1 LAAVD
6 DFPERMMVDVFIA
19 AATRTPFGRYGGR
32 LAALRCD
39 DLAAAPIT
47 SLMARYPTVD
57 WGAVD
62 EVVLGCANQAGEDNR
77 NVARMATLL
86 SGLPETVPA
95 VTVNRLCASGL
106 EAVGQAARAI
116 AGGDAEFVIAGGVE
130 SMSRAPFVMPK
141 AEAAFTREQKLEDST
156 LGWHCINPVMQSRYG
171 VDSMT
176 QTADNLARERGI
188 TRDCQDAYAL
198 RSQQRTGRAR
208 AEGWLAEEITAVQ
221 ISNGSDSIIVDED
234 EHPRPKITLE
244 QLAKLKPLLGTDST
258 ITAGNASG
266 INDGAC
272 ALLLASAAALNTHR
286 LQPLAR
292 IISAAAVG
300 VAPRIMGIGPV
311 PAIHKLL
318 TKIGR
323 RLDEFDRIEI
333 NEAFAAQVLACTRSL
348 GLADDADYVNGNGG
362 AIALGH
368 PLGASGAR
376 LVMTAA
382 YALRRQQQSR
392 ALVSLCVGVGQ
403 GVALALERV

>member
-1 LAAVD
+1 MA
-6 DFPERMMVDVFIA
+6 DVFIA

-32 LAALRCD
+32 LAGLRCD
-39 DLAAAPIT
+39 DLAAAPLS
-47 SLMARYPTVD
+47 SLIARYPGMD

-77 NVARMATLL
+77 NVARMAALL

-106 EAVGQAARAI
+106 EAVGIAARAI
-116 AGGDAEFVIAGGVE
+116 AGGDAELVIAGGVE
-130 SMSRAPFVMPK
+130 SMSRAPFVMAK
-141 AEAAFTREQKLEDST
+141 ANTAFGREQKLEDST
-156 LGWHCINPVMQSRYG
+156 LGWRCINPVMQARYG

-176 QTADNLARERGI
+176 QTADNLAREHGI
-188 TRDCQDAYAL
+188 ARACQDAYAL
-198 RSQQRTGRAR
+198 RSQQRTAYAR
-208 AEGWLAEEITAVQ
+208 AQGWLAEEITAVQ
-221 ISNGSDSIIVDED
+221 VRPGNESITVSED
-234 EHPRPKITLE
+234 DHPRPDITLE
-244 QLAKLKPLLGTDST
+244 QLAKLKPLLGPDST

-272 ALLLASAAALNTHR
+272 ALLLASAAALNRHS

-292 IISAAAVG
+292 VISMAAAG

-318 TKIGR
+318 AKIGL
-323 RLDEFDRIEI
+323 RLDDFDHIEI

-348 GLADDADYVNGNGG
+348 GLADDAERVNGNGG

-403 GVALALERV
+403 GVALALERA

>member
-1 LAAVD
+1 
-6 DFPERMMVDVFIA
+6 
-19 AATRTPFGRYGGR
+19 
-32 LAALRCD
+32 
-39 DLAAAPIT
+39 
-47 SLMARYPTVD
+47 
-57 WGAVD
+57 VD

-77 NVARMATLL
+77 NVARMA
-86 SGLPETVPA
+86 VA
-95 VTVNRLCASGL
+95 VRSAGNS
-106 EAVGQAARAI
+106 
-116 AGGDAEFVIAGGVE
+116 AGGDGESTVRFRPGSSWSGGSRNRWRRCAAGDCRGRRKHVA
-130 SMSRAPFVMPK
+130 RAVRHAK
-141 AEAAFTREQKLEDST
+141 AETAFGREQKLEDST
-156 LGWHCINPVMQSRYG
+156 LGWRCINPVMQARYG

-176 QTADNLARERGI
+176 QTADNLAREHGI
-188 TRDCQDAYAL
+188 ARACQDAYAW
-198 RSQQRTGRAR
+198 RSQQRTAH
-208 AEGWLAEEITAVQ
+208 AQAQGWLAEEITAVQ
-221 ISNGSDSIIVDED
+221 ANKESITVNED

-266 INDGAC
+266 LNDGAC
-272 ALLLASAAALNTHR
+272 ALLLASAAALDKHG

-292 IISAAAVG
+292 VISMAAAG

-318 TKIGR
+318 AKIGM
-323 RLDEFDRIEI
+323 RLDDFDRIEI

-348 GLADDADYVNGNGG
+348 GLADDAEHVNGNGG

-403 GVALALERV
+403 GVACSSGVGPFRAPASGGEHVHLVPRSMNRLKLRR

>member
-1 LAAVD
+1 M
-6 DFPERMMVDVFIA
+6 PDVFIA

-32 LAALRCD
+32 LAGLRCD
-39 DLAAAPIT
+39 DLAAAPLT
-47 SLMARYPTVD
+47 SLMARYPGMD

-77 NVARMATLL
+77 NVARMAALL

-116 AGGDAEFVIAGGVE
+116 AGGDAQLVIAGGVE
-130 SMSRAPFVMPK
+130 SMSRAPFVIAK
-141 AEAAFTREQKLEDST
+141 AETAFGREQKLEDST
-156 LGWHCINPVMQSRYG
+156 LGWRCINPVMQARYG

-188 TRDCQDAYAL
+188 TRACQDAYAW
-198 RSQQRTGRAR
+198 RSQQRTAH
-208 AEGWLAEEITAVQ
+208 AQAQGWLAEEITAVQ
-221 ISNGSDSIIVDED
+221 VRHGSESITVSED
-234 EHPRPKITLE
+234 EHPRPNVTPEK
-244 QLAKLKPLLGTDST
+244 LAKLKPLLGPDST

-272 ALLLASAAALNTHR
+272 ALLLASAEALKKHG
-286 LQPLAR
+286 LQPLTR
-292 IISAAAVG
+292 VIGMTAAG

-311 PAIHKLL
+311 PAIQKLL
-318 TKIGR
+318 AKIRR
-323 RLDEFDRIEI
+323 RLDDFDRIEI

-348 GLADDADYVNGNGG
+348 GLADDAEHVNGNGG

-403 GVALALERV
+403 GVALGLERSD

>member
-1 LAAVD
+1 
-6 DFPERMMVDVFIA
+6 MVDVFIA
-19 AATRTPFGRYGGR
+19 AATRTPFGRYGGQ

-188 TRDCQDAYAL
+188 SRDCQDAYAL

-208 AEGWLAEEITAVQ
+208 AEGWLAEEIAAVQ

>member
-1 LAAVD
+1 MA
-6 DFPERMMVDVFIA
+6 DVFIA

-32 LAALRCD
+32 LAAMRCD
-39 DLAAAPIT
+39 DLAAAPIM
-47 SLMARYPTVD
+47 SLMGRYPGVEWD
-57 WGAVD
+57 AVD

-77 NVARMATLL
+77 NVARMAVLL
-86 SGLPETVPA
+86 SGLPETIPA

-116 AGGDAEFVIAGGVE
+116 AGGDAELVIAGGVE
-130 SMSRAPFVMPK
+130 SMSRAPFVMAK
-141 AEAAFTREQKLEDST
+141 AETAFGREQKLEDST
-156 LGWHCINPVMQSRYG
+156 LGWRCINPVMQARYG

-176 QTADNLARERGI
+176 QTADNLAREHGI
-188 TRDCQDAYAL
+188 ARACQDAYAW
-198 RSQQRTGRAR
+198 RSQQRTAN
-208 AEGWLAEEITAVQ
+208 AQAQGWLAEEITAVQ
-221 ISNGSDSIIVDED
+221 VKNDGERITVSED
-234 EHPRPKITLE
+234 EHPRPNVTLG
-244 QLAKLKPLLGTDST
+244 QLAKLKPLLGSDST

-266 INDGAC
+266 VNDGAC
-272 ALLLASAAALNTHR
+272 ALLLASAAALNRHG

-292 IISAAAVG
+292 IISMAAAG

-318 TKIGR
+318 AKIGR

-333 NEAFAAQVLACTRSL
+333 NEAFAAQVLACTRNL
-348 GLADDADYVNGNGG
+348 GLADDAEHVNSNGG

-376 LVMTAA
+376 LAMTAA

-392 ALVSLCVGVGQ
+392 ALLSLCVGVGQ
-403 GVALALERV
+403 GVALALERA

>member
-1 LAAVD
+1 MA
-6 DFPERMMVDVFIA
+6 DVFIA

-106 EAVGQAARAI
+106 EAIGQAARAI

-176 QTADNLARERGI
+176 QTADNLAREHGI
-188 TRDCQDAYAL
+188 IRDCQDAYAL
-198 RSQQRTGRAR
+198 RSQQRTARAQ

-221 ISNGSDSIIVDED
+221 ISNGSESITVDED
-234 EHPRPKITLE
+234 EHPRPKITLG

-272 ALLLASAAALNTHR
+272 ALLLASAAALNKHG

-292 IISAAAVG
+292 IIRMAAAG

-318 TKIGR
+318 AKIGL
-323 RLDEFDRIEI
+323 RLDDFDRIEI

-348 GLADDADYVNGNGG
+348 GLADDAEHVNGNGG

-376 LVMTAA
+376 LVMTAT

>member
-1 LAAVD
+1 MA
-6 DFPERMMVDVFIA
+6 DVFIA

-57 WGAVD
+57 WGMVD

-77 NVARMATLL
+77 NVARMAMLL

-130 SMSRAPFVMPK
+130 SMSRAPFVVPK

-156 LGWHCINPVMQSRYG
+156 LGWRCINPVMQSRYG

-176 QTADNLARERGI
+176 QTADNLARENGI
-188 TRDCQDAYAL
+188 TRDCQDTYAL
-198 RSQQRTGRAR
+198 RSQQRTARAQ

-221 ISNGSDSIIVDED
+221 ISNGSESITVDED
-234 EHPRPKITLE
+234 EHPRPKITLG

-272 ALLLASAAALNTHR
+272 ALLLASAAALNKHG

-292 IISAAAVG
+292 IIRMAAAG

-318 TKIGR
+318 AKIGL
-323 RLDEFDRIEI
+323 RLDDFDRIEI

-348 GLADDADYVNGNGG
+348 GLADDAEHVNGNGG

-376 LVMTAA
+376 LVMTAT

>member
-1 LAAVD
+1 
-6 DFPERMMVDVFIA
+6 MVDVFIA

-106 EAVGQAARAI
+106 EAIGQAARAI

-198 RSQQRTGRAR
+198 RSQQRTARAR

-221 ISNGSDSIIVDED
+221 ISNGSDSIIVNED

-272 ALLLASAAALNTHR
+272 ALLLASAAALNTHG

-292 IISAAAVG
+292 IISVAAVG

-318 TKIGR
+318 AKIGR

-348 GLADDADYVNGNGG
+348 GLADDAEHVNGNGG

>member
-1 LAAVD
+1 
-6 DFPERMMVDVFIA
+6 MVDVFIA

-57 WGAVD
+57 WSAVD

-106 EAVGQAARAI
+106 EAIGQAARAI

-198 RSQQRTGRAR
+198 RSQQRTARAR

-348 GLADDADYVNGNGG
+348 GLADDAEHVNGNGG

>member
-1 LAAVD
+1 
-6 DFPERMMVDVFIA
+6 MVDVFIA

-62 EVVLGCANQAGEDNR
+62 EVVLGCGNQAGEDNR

-106 EAVGQAARAI
+106 EAIGQAARAI
-116 AGGDAEFVIAGGVE
+116 AGGDAGFVIAGGVE

-208 AEGWLAEEITAVQ
+208 AEGWLAEEIAAVQ

>member
-1 LAAVD
+1 M
-6 DFPERMMVDVFIA
+6 PDVFIA

-32 LAALRCD
+32 LAGLRCD
-39 DLAAAPIT
+39 DLAAAPLT
-47 SLMARYPTVD
+47 SLMARYPGMD

-77 NVARMATLL
+77 NVARMAALL

-116 AGGDAEFVIAGGVE
+116 AGGDAQLVIAGGVE
-130 SMSRAPFVMPK
+130 SMSRAPFVIAK
-141 AEAAFTREQKLEDST
+141 AETPFGREQKLEDST
-156 LGWHCINPVMQSRYG
+156 LGWRCINPVMQARYG

-188 TRDCQDAYAL
+188 TRACQDAYAW
-198 RSQQRTGRAR
+198 RSQQRTAH
-208 AEGWLAEEITAVQ
+208 AQAQGWLAEEITAVQ
-221 ISNGSDSIIVDED
+221 VRHGSESITVSED
-234 EHPRPKITLE
+234 EHPRPNVTPEK
-244 QLAKLKPLLGTDST
+244 LAKLKPLLGPDST

-272 ALLLASAAALNTHR
+272 ALLLASAEALKKHG
-286 LQPLAR
+286 LQPLTR
-292 IISAAAVG
+292 VIGMTAAG

-311 PAIHKLL
+311 PAIQKLL
-318 TKIGR
+318 AKIRR
-323 RLDEFDRIEI
+323 RLDDFDRIEI

-348 GLADDADYVNGNGG
+348 GLADDAEHVNGNGG

-403 GVALALERV
+403 GVALGLERSD

>member
-1 LAAVD
+1 
-6 DFPERMMVDVFIA
+6 MVDVFIA

-39 DLAAAPIT
+39 DLAAVPIT

-106 EAVGQAARAI
+106 EAIGQAARAI

-198 RSQQRTGRAR
+198 RSQQRTARAQ

-221 ISNGSDSIIVDED
+221 ISNGSESITVDED

-348 GLADDADYVNGNGG
+348 GLADNADYVNGNGG

>member
-1 LAAVD
+1 
-6 DFPERMMVDVFIA
+6 MVDVFIA

-106 EAVGQAARAI
+106 EAIGQAARAI

-198 RSQQRTGRAR
+198 RSQQRTARAR

-272 ALLLASAAALNTHR
+272 ALLLASAAALNTHG

-292 IISAAAVG
+292 VISVAAVG

-318 TKIGR
+318 AKIGR
-323 RLDEFDRIEI
+323 RLDQFDRIEI

-348 GLADDADYVNGNGG
+348 GLADDAEHVNGNGG

-376 LVMTAA
+376 LVMTAV
-382 YALRRQQQSR
+382 YALRKQQQAR

-403 GVALALERV
+403 GVALALERA

>member
-1 LAAVD
+1 V
-6 DFPERMMVDVFIA
+6 
-19 AATRTPFGRYGGR
+19 
-32 LAALRCD
+32 
-39 DLAAAPIT
+39 
-47 SLMARYPTVD
+47 
-57 WGAVD
+57 
-62 EVVLGCANQAGEDNR
+62 
-77 NVARMATLL
+77 
-86 SGLPETVPA
+86 
-95 VTVNRLCASGL
+95 
-106 EAVGQAARAI
+106 
-116 AGGDAEFVIAGGVE
+116 
-130 SMSRAPFVMPK
+130 PK

-156 LGWHCINPVMQSRYG
+156 LGWRRINPVMQSRYG

-176 QTADNLARERGI
+176 QTADNLAREHGI

-198 RSQQRTGRAR
+198 RSQQRTARAQ

-221 ISNGSDSIIVDED
+221 ISNGSESITVDED
-234 EHPRPKITLE
+234 EHPRPKITLG

-272 ALLLASAAALNTHR
+272 ALLLASAAALNKHG

-292 IISAAAVG
+292 IIRMATAG

-311 PAIHKLL
+311 PAIYKLL
-318 TKIGR
+318 AKIGL
-323 RLDEFDRIEI
+323 RLDDFDRIEI

-348 GLADDADYVNGNGG
+348 GLADDAEHVNGNGG

-376 LVMTAA
+376 LVMTAT
-382 YALRRQQQSR
+382 YALRRLQQSR

-403 GVALALERV
+403 GVALALERA